1 MGFDIFGLDPVIHD
15 GMVKPKMSD
24 EEFKEIAESE
34 DPVKK
39 KRVEEY
45 FNEMEKYESANI
57 GFYFRNNVWWWRPIA
72 MIIEES
78 CKDLLTKEQ
87 DAGLHMNDGVKYP
100 KELALEIAR
109 RLDEMVEAGMVNQ
122 YVKPAQ
128 HELNRTADTFR
139 NRKGAEGMLSKLGIK
154 SIEDES
160 DDIKYPFKLD
170 NMKNFIAFA
179 KESGGFQIC

>member
-1 MGFDIFGLDPVIHD
+1 MGFDIYGLDPVIHD
-15 GMVKPKMSD
+15 GVVKPEMSD

-78 CKDLLTKEQ
+78 CKDLLTKKQVE
-87 DAGLHMNDGVKYP
+87 GLHMNDGVKYP

-109 RLDEMVEAGMVNQ
+109 RLDEMVEAGMTNQ

-128 HELNRTADTFR
+128 HELNTTADTFR
-139 NRKGAEGMLSKLGIK
+139 NRKGVEGLLSNLGIK

-160 DDIKYPFKLD
+160 EKYPFD
-170 NMKNFIAFA
+170 MNNMKNFIAFA
-179 KESGGFQIC
+179 KESGGFQIW

>member
-87 DAGLHMNDGVKYP
+87 VEGLHMNNGVKYP

-109 RLDEMVEAGMVNQ
+109 RLDEMVEAGMTNQ
-122 YVKPAQ
+122 
-128 HELNRTADTFR
+128 
-139 NRKGAEGMLSKLGIK
+139 
-154 SIEDES
+154 
-160 DDIKYPFKLD
+160 
-170 NMKNFIAFA
+170 
-179 KESGGFQIC
+179 

>member
-1 MGFDIFGLDPVIHD
+1 
-15 GMVKPKMSD
+15 
-24 EEFKEIAESE
+24 
-34 DPVKK
+34 
-39 KRVEEY
+39 
-45 FNEMEKYESANI
+45 
-57 GFYFRNNVWWWRPIA
+57 

-87 DAGLHMNDGVKYP
+87 VEGLHMNNGVKYP

-109 RLDEMVEAGMVNQ
+109 RLDEMVEAGMTNQ

-128 HELNRTADTFR
+128 HELNTTANTFR

-160 DDIKYPFKLD
+160 DKYPFD
-170 NMKNFIAFA
+170 MNNMKNFIRFL
-179 KESGGFQIC
+179 KECGGFEIW